1 MTSKLV
7 VNTIEADT
15 GISSVSF
22 ASSISLSSTSKF
34 FFGDAGIDI
43 GPDTNINRPAT
54 GVLGF
59 NINSSEKLRITSSGQ
74 IGIGTIAPDFNSTL
88 HIHGGADSDKNYIR
102 LTADRGLIARLGDT
116 SSGAQAM
123 FDLYDTDGSTQI
135 VRFISGGGVNY
146 INTGGNVG
154 INTNNPTARLEVNSG
169 VIDSEKSAG
178 WLDQYDAQGIRIFNN
193 ARSTLGIY
201 TLEQGDW
208 SSGTILG
215 TIDGSVTRKWGIGMA
230 SNAKSTYA
238 SGLYIGYR
246 TDNSSAGA
254 NTLNTMTHSLILPV
268 TGDVRVNVGNLI
280 IATNNKGISFSG
292 STSSP
297 DADSTSSTRL
307 LSDYDEGTTVWELH
321 RSDGLTTG
329 SNHTTSKVTYTKIG
343 NRVYISGYVYTM
355 STGSSTSVVARLTD
369 ASGNAASLPYTPNHH
384 GILPICHTRTIGQ
397 YERMSVAFEAGSKT
411 VYVHMDDG
419 NNAYVPN
426 TNNVNIGSPQT
437 HLVIAFT
444 GSYQTNE

>member
-1 MTSKLV
+1 MSTLKTHNLQSPDSGSANIALTANAGMIV
-7 VNTIEADT
+7 T
-15 GISSVSF
+15 GISTF
-22 ASSISLSSTSKF
+22 N
-34 FFGDAGIDI
+34 DRIDI
-43 GPDTNINRPAT
+43 GSLGVTTNFTVAGISTFT
-54 GVLGF
+54 G
-59 NINSSEKLRITSSGQ
+59 NIIANGSV
-74 IGIGTIAPDFNSTL
+74 GIGTTDPGFNSTL
-88 HIHGGADSDKNYIR
+88 HIHGGSASSKNYIR

-123 FDLYDTDGSTQI
+123 FDLYDPSDGSTQI
-135 VRFISGGGVNY
+135 VRLISGGGVNY

-154 INTNNPTARLEVNSG
+154 INTNNPTARLEVSHG

-208 SSGTILG
+208 SSSTILG

-230 SNAKSTYA
+230 SNAKVAYA

-254 NTLNTMTHSLILPV
+254 NTLNTMTHSLILPT
-268 TGDVRVNVGNLI
+268 TGDVLVNVGNLI
-280 IATNNKGISFSG
+280 IGTNNKGISFSS

-297 DADSTSSTRL
+297 DVDSTSNTRL
-307 LSDYDEGTTVWELH
+307 LSDYDEGTCNWELH

-329 SNHTTSKVTYTKIG
+329 SNHTSSKVTYTKIG
-343 NRVYISGYVYTM
+343 NRVYMSGYVYTQ
-355 STGSSTSVVARLTD
+355 STGSSTSVTARLTD
-369 ASGNAASLPYTPNHH
+369 ASGNDASLPYTPNHH

-411 VYVHMDDG
+411 VYVHTDEG
-419 NNAYVPN
+419 NNSYIPN
-426 TNNVNIGSPQT
+426 QNDVNIGSPQT

-444 GSYQTNE
+444 GSYTTNE

>member
-1 MTSKLV
+1 MSILKTHNLQSPDSGSANIALTANAGMIV
-7 VNTIEADT
+7 T
-15 GISSVSF
+15 GISTF
-22 ASSISLSSTSKF
+22 N
-34 FFGDAGIDI
+34 DRIDI
-43 GPDTNINRPAT
+43 GSLGVTTNFTVAGISTFT
-54 GVLGF
+54 G
-59 NINSSEKLRITSSGQ
+59 NIIANGSV
-74 IGIGTIAPDFNSTL
+74 GIGTTDPGFNSTL
-88 HIHGGADSDKNYIR
+88 HIHGGSASSKNYIR

-135 VRFISGGGVNY
+135 VRLISGGGVNY

-154 INTNNPTARLEVNSG
+154 INTNNPTARLEVSSG
-169 VIDSEKSAG
+169 VIDSQKSAG
-178 WLDQYDAQGIRIFNN
+178 WLDQYDVQGIRIFNN

-208 SSGTILG
+208 SSSTILG

-230 SNAKSTYA
+230 SNAKTTYA

-246 TDNSSAGA
+246 TDNSSTGA
-254 NTLNTMTHSLILPV
+254 NTLNMMTHSLILPV
-268 TGDVRVNVGNLI
+268 TGDVRVNVGNLV

-297 DADSTSSTRL
+297 DADSTSNTRL
-307 LSDYDEGTTVWELH
+307 LSDYDEGTCNWELH

-329 SNHTTSKVTYTKIG
+329 SNSSDTKTTYTKIG
-343 NRVYISGYVYTM
+343 NRVYISGYVYTQ
-355 STGSSTSVVARLTD
+355 STGSSSGVTARLTD
-369 ASGNAASLPYTPNHH
+369 ASGNAASLPYTPSHH
-384 GILPICHTRTIGQ
+384 GILPICHTRTIGE
-397 YERMSVAFEAGSKT
+397 YERMSVSFSSGSKT
-411 VYVHMDDG
+411 VYVHTDEG
-419 NNAYVPN
+419 NNSYQPN
-426 TNNVNIGSPQT
+426 TNNVNISSPQT